1 MKYENLINSE
11 DQILMDRDVCFKS
24 ILNMMDTLDV
34 VSGKWK
40 IPIIMSLSFGPK
52 RFSLISKDLKKIS
65 DRALAKELKLL
76 EENLLIERQ
85 ANISNPLVIEYA
97 ITEHGMS
104 LSQILNSLKK
114 WGLLHRKVLSDAI
127 NKPKQNL
134 NRFY

>member
-1 MKYENLINSE
+1 
-11 DQILMDRDVCFKS
+11 MDRDVCFKS